1 VENQSMED
9 FRVFPNPAGR
19 YIYLRGI
26 DGYDYLEVFDLSG
39 RSIKSMSKLSRG
51 MLEVSDM
58 SPGVYVIRASG
69 QGKSITCKF
78 IKK

>member
-1 VENQSMED
+1 
-9 FRVFPNPAGR
+9 
-19 YIYLRGI
+19 
-26 DGYDYLEVFDLSG
+26 
-39 RSIKSMSKLSRG
+39 MSKLSRG

-58 SPGVYVIRASG
+58 SPGIYVIRASG